1 MRLFPI
7 LAAALLLA
15 ACSGEDGDQAVT
27 EEAAAQAALA
37 NLEGSTWE
45 LVELTVL
52 GGHVFEPENPADY
65 TLRFLSDN
73 RVRGKSDCN
82 TINGSWSYEEA
93 FALTDISSSRSLCLS
108 GSLHNYYLLY
118 LRDVTTMQ
126 QQEGSMILGSSDPDV
141 RIKFREAE

>member
-1 MRLFPI
+1 M

-15 ACSGEDGDQAVT
+15 ACGGEDSNQAAN
-27 EEAAAQAALA
+27 EETAAQTALA
-37 NLEGSTWE
+37 NLEDSSWE

-52 GGHVFEPENPADY
+52 GGHIFEPENPSDY

-82 TINGSWSYEEA
+82 TINGNWSIEEA
-93 FALTDISSSRSLCLS
+93 FALTNISSSRSLCLS

-141 RIKFREAE
+141 SLKFREAE